1 MIQQLSGKHGY
12 IRTRVRLE
20 ERWVEDQSRM
30 DFRIRPRLGVVVPIN
45 DSGDWSLKT
54 DAELFLTV
62 RSTSK
67 GGQGGLTVLR
77 TQFGVAH
84 VVNDNMS
91 ISLTYLRQQDFRD
104 NAPDRVGHTP
114 LIGVSYTF

>member
-1 MIQQLSGKHGY
+1 MG
-12 IRTRVRLE
+12 
-20 ERWVEDQSRM
+20 
-30 DFRIRPRLGVVVPIN
+30 FRIRPRLGVVVPIN
-45 DSGDWSLKT
+45 DSGDWSFRT

-67 GGQGGLTVLR
+67 GGQDGLTGLR

-84 VVNDNMS
+84 DVNDKLS
-91 ISLTYLRQQDFRD
+91 LSLTYLRQQDFHD
-104 NAPDRVGHTP
+104 NAPDRVGHAP

>member
-1 MIQQLSGKHGY
+1 MATFEHGFDWKNAGSK
-12 IRTRVRLE
+12 IKAAWAFASVRA
-20 ERWVEDQSRM
+20 WV
-30 DFRIRPRLGVVVPIN
+30 LWCPIN
-45 DSGDWSLKT
+45 DSGDWSFRT

-67 GGQGGLTVLR
+67 GGQDGLTGLR

-84 VVNDNMS
+84 DVNDKLS
-91 ISLTYLRQQDFRD
+91 LSLTYLRQQDFRD
-104 NAPDRVGHTP
+104 NAPDRVGHAP